1 MKAGCGGMIVTV
13 ADALSVESSL
23 WIAVTLTVD
32 GFGAIAGAL
41 YNPSA
46 LTVPTVESPPGRSF
60 TAHRTL
66 VVAVPASSAWN
77 CCVRFTKT
85 DAVLGVTVS
94 SPSTRNTAWEGA
106 LPSGAAPVIVPV
118 PAPPGT
124 AGRRPCG

>member
-32 GFGAIAGAL
+32 GFGAIDGAL

-66 VVAVPASSAWN
+66 VVAVPASRARE
-77 CCVRFTKT
+77 CRGRFTET
-85 DAVLGVTVS
+85 DAVLGVAVS
-94 SPSTRNTAWEGA
+94 SPTPPKPGPEG
-106 LPSGAAPVIVPV
+106 
-118 PAPPGT
+118 
-124 AGRRPCG
+124 

>member
-66 VVAVPASSAWN
+66 VVAVPASSAWK
-77 CCVRFTKT
+77 CCVGFTKT
-85 DAVLGVTVS
+85 EAVLGGGGGP
-94 SPSTRNTAWEGA
+94 PSTGTPPRGGGPPTR
-106 LPSGAAPVIVPV
+106 AAPGNVPV
-118 PAPPGT
+118 PAPP
-124 AGRRPCG
+124 

>member
-13 ADALSVESSL
+13 AEAVSVESSL

-32 GFGAIAGAL
+32 GFGAIDGAL

-66 VVAVPASSAWN
+66 VVAAPASRARE
-77 CCVRFTKT
+77 CCVRFTQT
-85 DAVLGVTVS
+85 RALMGRTVRP
-94 SPSTRNTAWEGA
+94 PSTRD
-106 LPSGAAPVIVPV
+106 
-118 PAPPGT
+118 
-124 AGRRPCG
+124 